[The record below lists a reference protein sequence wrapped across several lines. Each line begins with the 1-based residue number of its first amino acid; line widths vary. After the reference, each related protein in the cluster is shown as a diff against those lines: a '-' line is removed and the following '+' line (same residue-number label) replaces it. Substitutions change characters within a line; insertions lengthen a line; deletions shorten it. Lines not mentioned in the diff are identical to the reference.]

1 MVDNNNANGNGNREN
16 EGSGVSGENEMNQNS
31 PYAPQPEN
39 SEVKRIPDSI
49 SDPQVPSPPRPY
61 YDTPNHLNGSE
72 VEQAGAPDMSNFYAN
87 DGSKNNVPID
97 ENTDSNFSP
106 YASPVEKD
114 VTESNFD
121 IQKDENANV
130 GNLPV
135 ESDHSEQSNQ
145 NHFGNPYA
153 PQTSSENVY
162 GSGYDPNQN
171 SYENNVDQQNLSN
184 GQQSSNP
191 YSSDQWNNSSSPQT
205 DYSGSTTASNQYS
218 NPYENPY
225 GNTNF
230 NEQNQNFGSG
240 YNSQQAYAQQYYG
253 QGQINPNLSYG
264 NFYNPNEFGNG
275 DNAPLNQPLYGA
287 TFMQATKR
295 FFKKYARFSGYASRS
310 EYWFATLALILLSL
324 IPAVGMGIGT
334 IMTGVEGSTYN
345 SNVSSHFSVSQ
356 TAGLVITLISALLLF
371 ILWAATIVPSLAIT
385 WRRLHDAGF
394 SGLFFFLSFIP
405 YVGGLILIVFSVLP
419 TKPEARRFEWEDT
432 RKD

>member
-1 MVDNNNANGNGNREN
+1 MVDNNSANGNREN
-16 EGSGVSGENEMNQNS
+16 ENSEVLGENELNQNS
-31 PYAPQPEN
+31 PYAPQSGNPA
-39 SEVKRIPDSI
+39 VGRIPDSV

-61 YDTPNHLNGSE
+61 YDDPNHFEDSE
-72 VEQAGAPDMSNFYAN
+72 AREIGVPDMSNFYAN
-87 DGSKNNVPID
+87 DGSKNNIPID

-114 VTESNFD
+114 ITESNFD
-121 IQKDENANV
+121 IQKDENANA
-130 GNLPV
+130 GNAPV
-135 ESDHSEQSNQ
+135 ESDYSEQSNQ

-153 PQTSSENVY
+153 PQTNSENAY

-171 SYENNVDQQNLSN
+171 SHENNVGQQNN
-184 GQQSSNP
+184 TP
-191 YSSDQWNNSSSPQT
+191 YSSDNWNNSSSPQT
-205 DYSGSTTASNQYS
+205 DYYGSIPSSNQYS
-218 NPYENPY
+218 NFYENA
-225 GNTNF
+225 NS

-240 YNSQQAYAQQYYG
+240 YNSQQVYAQQGYG
-253 QGQINPNLSYG
+253 QRQINPNLSYG

-287 TFMQATKR
+287 TLMQAVKR

-310 EYWFATLALILLSL
+310 EYWFATLALMLLSL
-324 IPAVGMGIGT
+324 IPAAGMGIGT
-334 IMTGVEGSTYN
+334 FMTGVEGSTYN

-356 TAGLVITLISALLLF
+356 TAGLAITLISALLLF

-394 SGLFFFLSFIP
+394 SGLMFFLSFIP
-405 YVGGLILIVFSVLP
+405 YVGGLILIVFAVLP
-419 TKPEARRFEWEDT
+419 TKPEARRVEWEDS